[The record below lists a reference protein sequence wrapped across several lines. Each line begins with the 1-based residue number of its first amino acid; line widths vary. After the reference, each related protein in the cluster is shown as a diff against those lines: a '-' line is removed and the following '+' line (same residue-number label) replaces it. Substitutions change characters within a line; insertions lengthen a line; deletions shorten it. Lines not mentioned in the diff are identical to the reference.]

1 MAWWWRKKGTRED
14 TPLIVLASGFIL
26 GEGFL
31 SIINLIME
39 SVGVP
44 HL

>member
-1 MAWWWRKKGTRED
+1 MLRSLTTDYRAK
-14 TPLIVLASGFIL
+14 GFIL

-31 SIINLIME
+31 SIINLIMQSFE
-39 SVGVP
+39 VP